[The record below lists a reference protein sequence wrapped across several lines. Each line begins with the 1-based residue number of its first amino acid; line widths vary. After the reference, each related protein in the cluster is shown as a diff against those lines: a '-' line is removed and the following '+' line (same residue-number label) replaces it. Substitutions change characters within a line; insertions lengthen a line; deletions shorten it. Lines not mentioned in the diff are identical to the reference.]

1 MRQKLFPVCFAI
13 FAVSG
18 AVSVSFAALLGVIPG
33 FPVITYDSNGT
44 TSYNATSDALA
55 LVASPISIRFSPST
69 PPRLITPTGIP
80 ASEVLQIGASIS
92 DTGAVLSGVPGDDLV
107 VQGQIDA
114 DGNGSI
120 DYSGIL
126 LTGEII
132 AFGFEDTG
140 TATDRYDFRFAFTGG
155 SLASFFAGQDIGV
168 TVTSENSDF
177 VNNFNTNII
186 GGAKGSLGPIPR
198 LNQPPVCNANG
209 PYQAECAG
217 GVTTLMLD
225 GSQSSDPDAGTT
237 LTYSW
242 TSDCP
247 GATFDDATSATPVL
261 SVDTSSGCNIQCT
274 LTLSVS
280 DGTAA
285 PQTCQAEVSVSDT
298 NNPTITCPG
307 EVTVQCGT
315 STAPADT
322 GGPATADD
330 DCDPAPIVSHT
341 DTEEPGSCPQ
351 SKIITRTWKAEDRC
365 GNSATC
371 VQTINVVD
379 TTAPTI
385 TTCPGAISVT
395 CEQGTNPTVT
405 GTPTAEDNCDAAPTF
420 TFNDESTPA
429 NCPAVAVVTRTWT
442 ASDACGNTSTCVQTI
457 TVTDSIGPSV
467 HCPADVEIECDESS
481 LPASTGMATADDGC
495 DPNPT
500 VTYTDSV
507 SGSCPTVI
515 ERTWR
520 ATDACGQGSTC
531 VQRITVVDTT
541 PPDLVCPPNVTLNC
555 AESTDASNTGRAT
568 VTDNCDGSV
577 EVTFTDVR
585 TGTCPATIVR
595 TWAAEDGCHNRIT
608 CDQTIT
614 LQDAGLCPATPGYWK
629 NHRSR
634 WPVSSL
640 TVGGVT
646 YNDAQLMRLLSNKLP
661 NGQNA
666 GSDMSA
672 ALAKFVIAATFNVL
686 SGSDSQDIQPV
697 LDAAN
702 AFLASFPPGSNPR
715 GGDRYTATQLK
726 DQLDV
731 YCNSNPSGCR
741 ERN

>member
-1 MRQKLFPVCFAI
+1 MRAKVLPICL
-13 FAVSG
+13 AVLVVAG
-18 AVSVSFAALLGVIPG
+18 AVSLSFAALLGVMPG
-33 FPVITYDSNGT
+33 FPLLTYDSNGT
-44 TSYNATSDALA
+44 TSYNATSDAMS
-55 LVASPISIRFSPST
+55 LVASPIAIKFSLST
-69 PPRLITPTGIP
+69 PPRIVTPTGIP
-80 ASEVLQIGASIS
+80 PSEVLQVGASIS
-92 DTGAVLSGVPGDDLV
+92 DTGTVLGGVPGDDLLV
-107 VQGQIDA
+107 RGQVDA

-140 TATDRYDFRFAFTGG
+140 TATDRYDFRFALTGG
-155 SLASFFAGQDIGV
+155 SLASLFAGQDIGV
-168 TVTSENSDF
+168 TVTSENSNFANDF
-177 VNNFNTNII
+177 TVNIM

-225 GSQSSDPDAGTT
+225 GSQSSDPDDGTT

-242 TSDCP
+242 SSDCP
-247 GATFDDATSATPVL
+247 GATFDDATSATPIL
-261 SVDTSSGCNIQCT
+261 SVDTSSGCNIQCSVS
-274 LTLSVS
+274 LSVS
-280 DGTAA
+280 DGAA
-285 PQTCQAEVSVSDT
+285 PPQTCQAEVSISDT
-298 NNPTITCPG
+298 NNPTISCPG
-307 EVTVQCGT
+307 EATVQCGT

-330 DCDPAPIVSHT
+330 DCDPAPDVIFI

-351 SKIITRTWKAEDRC
+351 SKIITRTWTAEDRC

-385 TTCPGAISVT
+385 TSCPGAISVT
-395 CEQGTNPTVT
+395 CEQGTNPSVT
-405 GTPTAEDNCDAAPTF
+405 GTPAADDNCDDAPTF
-420 TFNDESTPA
+420 TFNDVSTPA

-442 ASDACGNTSTCVQTI
+442 ASDACLNTSTCVQTI
-457 TVTDSIGPSV
+457 TVTDSIGPSIS
-467 HCPADVEIECDESS
+467 CPGDVTIECDESA
-481 LPASTGMATADDGC
+481 LPANTGVATANDGC

-515 ERTWR
+515 TRTWR

-531 VQRITVVDTT
+531 VQTITVVDTT
-541 PPDLVCPPNVTLNC
+541 PPDLTCPPNVTLNC
-555 AESTDASNTGRAT
+555 TESVDPTNSGRSTA
-568 VTDNCDGSV
+568 TDNCDDSV
-577 EVTFTDVR
+577 EVTYTDVR

-595 TWAAEDGCHNRIT
+595 TWAAEDACHNRIT

-614 LQDAGLCPATPGYWK
+614 LQDRGVCPRTPGYWK
-629 NHRSR
+629 NHRSK

-640 TVGGVT
+640 TVGSVT
-646 YNDAQLMRLLSNKLP
+646 YNDTQLMRLLSNKLP

-672 ALAKFVIAATFNVL
+672 LLAKFVIAATFNTMA
-686 SGSDSQDIQPV
+686 GSDPQGIQPV

-702 AFLASFPPGSNPR
+702 AFLANFPPGSNPR

-726 DQLDV
+726 DELDN
-731 YCNSNPSGCR
+731 YCNSTPQGCR
-741 ERN
+741 EAN